1 MGNFCGSGPKTAGI
15 EADICRLF
23 SDEYREEGLKI
34 QRQIADQRPARLTDQ
49 DWVEVMDRGP
59 SQWRLQLPPNLQKE
73 CTEASEESSA
83 IPARARRRWSSVM
96 GVRPPVVQMVDG
108 LPLNLRGPSS
118 QIEDRG
124 LGTSERPTR
133 APLGDAK
140 LCEIEVLQ
148 AGCCTVRFDT
158 MRQLVDQLNEKGL
171 LQKHARLSPALP
183 LAEKKQPEASCQAVL
198 IEASPIVLQSTLPLP
213 QQSEVYCEV
222 ELLSFVPFKSYVS
235 IGVATAP
242 YPQNHL
248 PGLLPGSCA
257 LLSTGQVCVG
267 SQHSAA
273 DGQVLMIGENSFLFK
288 WNTRMGGKG
297 ELEINFGGKAFNLT
311 GEITKVSKGAVQS
324 TAPIA
329 ARAFGYRLAKFH
341 VMLDELK
348 LFYACFNP
356 PMVPKAKG
364 MVVLNI
370 SRQKEFNA
378 ELKEAHGKD
387 LTDVRQQAR
396 DINKRKLVNFFRQH
410 DIQRLSQVDRIFED
424 FDGDVMLQ
432 SLTLRVVGQ
441 GSQLEAAG
449 NRKSANALG
458 KRHLLLCGV
467 EAMLVDYFKLMKRR
481 QDSLKL
487 EAVAD
492 QALFKPAMVDTFL
505 RERYKSGINILLKN
519 RLRQVYALYSPESM
533 KEIDYVAE
541 KYPLFDDAY
550 MLATKLRVRYGVDL
564 ESFSPTVCDGE
575 EGQPIRSSAAGGLA
589 PGGSHLGALFAQEG
603 PAESLENEQALRES
617 SSLNA
622 SKGRHERGP
631 IAASHSSLLPKKE
644 QRESNI
650 FSKLTLSISEPFESL
665 SSRNKRPQ
673 PRTNKR
679 MSSFRS
685 RSRLSTQ
692 EEDSLG
698 HLSGEAR
705 GSTAAED
712 PRRTCPE
719 NHREAVLERV
729 FKEAGDGRGREFSK
743 AAAPSAAC

>member
-1 MGNFCGSGPKTAGI
+1 
-15 EADICRLF
+15 
-23 SDEYREEGLKI
+23 
-34 QRQIADQRPARLTDQ
+34 
-49 DWVEVMDRGP
+49 MDRGP

-171 LQKHARLSPALP
+171 LQKYARLSPALP

-198 IEASPIVLQSTLPLP
+198 IEASPIVDSIPKILAYSWCAAA
-213 QQSEVYCEV
+213 QSEVYCEV

-273 DGQVLMIGENSFLFK
+273 DGQVLMEGDVIGCLFCRRSGKILFFLNGIPE
-288 WNTRMGGKG
+288 WEVRCPDILLPESAAELSPRGDLRTRNFGGAAQGDLTTDTGSIDMYITLGVLGKG

-364 MVVLNI
+364 M
-370 SRQKEFNA
+370 EFNA

-424 FDGDVMLQ
+424 FDGDSWRLNEFLRKNYGVDMTNCSVRRKQ
-432 SLTLRVVGQ
+432 S
-441 GSQLEAAG
+441 
-449 NRKSANALG
+449 
-458 KRHLLLCGV
+458 V

-487 EAVAD
+487 EMQDNEALGNMRGQDSDIHAEAAAAGFGSSAASDSQAALFRAVAD

-505 RERYKSGINILLKN
+505 RERYKSGINILLKVN
-519 RLRQVYALYSPESM
+519 FHCR
-533 KEIDYVAE
+533 
-541 KYPLFDDAY
+541 DAS
-550 MLATKLRVRYGVDL
+550 L
-564 ESFSPTVCDGE
+564 
-575 EGQPIRSSAAGGLA
+575 
-589 PGGSHLGALFAQEG
+589 SHNPALFAV
-603 PAESLENEQALRES
+603 PSL
-617 SSLNA
+617 A
-622 SKGRHERGP
+622 SP
-631 IAASHSSLLPKKE
+631 PK
-644 QRESNI
+644 S
-650 FSKLTLSISEPFESL
+650 
-665 SSRNKRPQ
+665 
-673 PRTNKR
+673 
-679 MSSFRS
+679 
-685 RSRLSTQ
+685 
-692 EEDSLG
+692 
-698 HLSGEAR
+698 
-705 GSTAAED
+705 
-712 PRRTCPE
+712 
-719 NHREAVLERV
+719 
-729 FKEAGDGRGREFSK
+729 
-743 AAAPSAAC
+743 